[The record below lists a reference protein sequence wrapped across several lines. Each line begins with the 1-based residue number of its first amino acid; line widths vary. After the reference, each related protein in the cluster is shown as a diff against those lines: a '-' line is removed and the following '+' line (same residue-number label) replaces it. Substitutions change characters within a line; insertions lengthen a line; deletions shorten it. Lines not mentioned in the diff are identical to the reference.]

1 MKYIISESKLEKTI
15 TNYLDMLFDVDN
27 IHYTVPYAYN
37 DETGEEG
44 DDLTRMEFYIGD
56 YENDDTC
63 FRWYDCEYFSPG
75 SHARDICPTVTVEY
89 KYENILNGYFG
100 DKWKEPFRKWFIRNF
115 DEQVKTVDN

>member
-15 TNYLDMLFDVDN
+15 TNYLDLLFDVDN
-27 IHYTVPYAYN
+27 IHYTVPYEYN

-75 SHARDICPTVTVEY
+75 SYVRDICPTVTVEY

-100 DKWKEPFRKWFIRNF
+100 DMWKEPFRKWFIHNF
-115 DEQVKTVDN
+115 DEPVKTVDN